1 MEHCYRRE
9 GSHAVARMESDA
21 PLDADWSA
29 NYGEKVMLWWA
40 GAVMLYVLRK
50 FVRCLIDL
58 RVCSFGVTVDGKQ

>member
-1 MEHCYRRE
+1 
-9 GSHAVARMESDA
+9 MESDA